1 MENKYLKL
9 ILGMIY
15 LIIFLKLDNLNLEK
29 TIYFKIFYFGGI
41 CCILVN
47 FTKNKF
53 LEMSFFLLNVIIVAC
68 IYKYTYFG
76 YFTFLTILS
85 LFISFYFIISKLEI
99 QNKFISLCLLFLLP
113 YTIEKMVIYKF
124 KDYSEIIT
132 LINALLVGVV
142 VYKKYSEN
150 RRKNV

>member
-1 MENKYLKL
+1 LKNKYLKL

-15 LIIFLKLDNLNLEK
+15 LIIFFKSDNLNLEE
-29 TIYFKIFYFGGI
+29 TFFLKIFYFGGI

>member
-1 MENKYLKL
+1 M
-9 ILGMIY
+9 ILGIIY
-15 LIIFLKLDNLNLEK
+15 LIIFLELDNLNLEK
-29 TIYFKIFYFGGI
+29 TIFLKIFYFGGI
-41 CCILVN
+41 YCILVN

-53 LEMSFFLLNVIIVAC
+53 LEMYFFLLNVIIIAWV
-68 IYKYTYFG
+68 YKYTYFG

-85 LFISFYFIISKLEI
+85 LFISFYFIISKLEF
-99 QNKFISLCLLFLLP
+99 QNKVISLCLLFLLP

-124 KDYSEIIT
+124 EDYNEIIT

-142 VYKKYSEN
+142 AYKKHSEN

>member
-1 MENKYLKL
+1 M
-9 ILGMIY
+9 
-15 LIIFLKLDNLNLEK
+15 
-29 TIYFKIFYFGGI
+29 
-41 CCILVN
+41 
-47 FTKNKF
+47 
-53 LEMSFFLLNVIIVAC
+53 LNVIIVAC

-76 YFTFLTILS
+76 YFTFLTILYLILYYFRGLFSKHFSIFYS
-85 LFISFYFIISKLEI
+85 LVSVFYFIISKLEI